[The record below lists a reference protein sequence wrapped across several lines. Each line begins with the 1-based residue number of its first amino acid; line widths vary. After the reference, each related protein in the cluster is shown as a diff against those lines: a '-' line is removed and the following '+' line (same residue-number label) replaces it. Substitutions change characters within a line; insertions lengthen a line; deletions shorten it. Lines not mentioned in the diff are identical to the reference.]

1 MYKINS
7 KGLLYSTEN
16 YIQYLVLTYNGKESK
31 KEYAYEQHNKIYH
44 YPPTKPPSRA
54 LISPYL
60 WSHHLWN
67 IPVSPFS
74 LLFSLSRCPMFTQS
88 KAAHSV
94 LLLVSFFFPGL
105 CKVEKS
111 DTRTWELGE
120 VKSLCSLFP
129 SKTIHNSWSQ
139 GKVLLD
145 LPAST
150 ALNLRAK
157 LIGSLCTFPQDSKV
171 RVSLF
176 LRSSETF
183 LSSLT
188 QDHLEST
195 QSYPDFY
202 ETE

>member
-1 MYKINS
+1 MHMNNIIKYIIIPPQNPLPEPWLAPTC
-7 KGLLYSTEN
+7 GVTIYEIFPFLL
-16 YIQYLVLTYNGKESK
+16 
-31 KEYAYEQHNKIYH
+31 
-44 YPPTKPPSRA
+44 
-54 LISPYL
+54 
-60 WSHHLWN
+60 
-67 IPVSPFS
+67 S
-74 LLFSLSRCPMFTQS
+74 LSCSLSLSRCPVFTQS